1 MVDMCIMPQAAVK
14 HGIELKAISKKDK
27 GTEEKDAG
35 PSVCSAIVIS
45 DLAFFLYSARV
56 VVCR

>member
-1 MVDMCIMPQAAVK
+1 MPQAAVK

-35 PSVCSAIVIS
+35 PSVRSAIVIP
-45 DLAFFLYSARV
+45 DLASFLYDAWV
-56 VVCR
+56 VGCR